1 MPFKIAGGKLI
12 SDKRFVKAA
21 VIIGAAAILL
31 IFISSLAPAAD
42 SEAAVP
48 AENSAE
54 LEQQLEQQ
62 LEQRLE
68 ALLCEIDGV
77 SSPRVMLT
85 LEQTSQTVYARDS
98 HISASQD
105 AEGGSSQSSSETE
118 VVIIGSGSD
127 KAALTESTILPK
139 VRGVAVICGGAENV
153 LTKEKVVNTV
163 ASVLN
168 ISTARVYVT
177 Y

>member
-1 MPFKIAGGKLI
+1 MPIKFSGKGLL

-21 VIIGAAAILL
+21 VIIGTAAILL
-31 IFISSLAPAAD
+31 IFLGTLSTGSQSEPYPAQ
-42 SEAAVP
+42 
-48 AENSAE
+48 ENTAE
-54 LEQQLEQQ
+54 LEQK

-68 ALLCEIDGV
+68 QLISEIDGV

-85 LEQTSQTVYARDS
+85 LEQTSQTVYARDERS
-98 HISASQD
+98 S
-105 AEGGSSQSSSETE
+105 SSQSGDENGSDSGSDSESS
-118 VVIIGSGSD
+118 VVIVGSGSD
-127 KAALTESTILPK
+127 KTALTESTILPR

-163 ASVLN
+163 ASVLD
-168 ISTARVYVT
+168 ISTSRVYVT

>member
-48 AENSAE
+48 AENAAE
-54 LEQQLEQQ
+54 LEQQ

-98 HISASQD
+98 HASASQG
-105 AEGGSSQSSSETE
+105 AEGGSSQTSSETE

-127 KAALTESTILPK
+127 KSALTESTILPK

-153 LTKEKVVNTV
+153 LTREKVVNTV

>member
-1 MPFKIAGGKLI
+1 MPLKLSGKGLM
-12 SDKRFVKAA
+12 SDKRFAKAA

-31 IFISSLAPAAD
+31 IFLSTLSSG
-42 SEAAVP
+42 SEKEP
-48 AENSAE
+48 SLPQENTAE
-54 LEQQLEQQ
+54 LEQK

-68 ALLCEIDGV
+68 QLISEIDGV
-77 SSPRVMLT
+77 SSPCVMLT
-85 LEQTSQTVYARDS
+85 LEQTSQTVYARDERS
-98 HISASQD
+98 S
-105 AEGGSSQSSSETE
+105 SSQSGDENGTDSGSDSESS
-118 VVIIGSGSD
+118 VVIVGSGSD

-163 ASVLN
+163 ASVLD
-168 ISTARVYVT
+168 ISTSRVYVT